1 MLVTITTRGTLSMAK
16 KFQEDDIVI
25 HIIVIL
31 SILIEIFIDTLKC
44 LISLTSA
51 SSTPNLGEQEL
62 LSSNT
67 TPTSSG
73 KVKTQRLSPSTKP
86 SSITED
92 LKKEDGTTSQDTPV
106 LRTVS
111 SPRSKRSKSISSTQK
126 STKSG
131 TSPTSGSRRR
141 TRTTTSATPTTTL
154 SPTLQNVLTTADDNN
169 SNATDWLV
177 HQPTEHLHVLPEPQE
192 EVQEHTVLRT
202 KMSRSKLKA

>member
-1 MLVTITTRGTLSMAK
+1 MTKPKHQDIDIIL
-16 KFQEDDIVI
+16 IVI
-25 HIIVIL
+25 VVI
-31 SILIEIFIDTLKC
+31 SILITTLLDAIQC

-51 SSTPNLGEQEL
+51 SSTPNPGKQEL

-67 TPTSSG
+67 TLTSSG
-73 KVKTQRLSPSTKP
+73 STKTQRLSPSTRRP
-86 SSITED
+86 STTGVQ
-92 LKKEDGTTSQDTPV
+92 KKVDGTTTLDTPV
-106 LRTVS
+106 SPIAS

-141 TRTTTSATPTTTL
+141 TRTTTSATQTTTP
-154 SPTLQNVLTTADDNN
+154 SPIPQSVLTTADDNN
-169 SNATDWLV
+169 NHTTDWSD

>member
-1 MLVTITTRGTLSMAK
+1 MTKPKHQDIDIIL
-16 KFQEDDIVI
+16 IVI
-25 HIIVIL
+25 VVI
-31 SILIEIFIDTLKC
+31 SILITTLLDAIQC
-44 LISLTSA
+44 LISLTLSA
-51 SSTPNLGEQEL
+51 STPSPTKRESQF
-62 LSSNT
+62 SDT
-67 TPTSSG
+67 TPTLSG

-86 SSITED
+86 SSITEG
-92 LKKEDGTTSQDTPV
+92 LKKEDGGTSQDTPV

-141 TRTTTSATPTTTL
+141 TASTTSTTPTTTL
-154 SPTLQNVLTTADDNN
+154 SSTPNPNHTTAEQNN
-169 SNATDWLV
+169 DHNSDTTAWFD
-177 HQPTEHLHVLPEPQE
+177 HQPTEHLHVLPEPQK

>member
-44 LISLTSA
+44 LISLTLSA
-51 SSTPNLGEQEL
+51 STPSPTKRESQF
-62 LSSNT
+62 SDT

-73 KVKTQRLSPSTKP
+73 KVKTQRLLPSTKP

-92 LKKEDGTTSQDTPV
+92 LKKEDGGTSQDTPV
-106 LRTVS
+106 SPIAS

-141 TRTTTSATPTTTL
+141 TRTTTSAIPTTTP
-154 SPTLQNVLTTADDNN
+154 SPIPQNVLTTADDNDTGETTGTQDQ
-169 SNATDWLV
+169 SA
-177 HQPTEHLHVLPEPQE
+177 
-192 EVQEHTVLRT
+192 
-202 KMSRSKLKA
+202 

>member
-1 MLVTITTRGTLSMAK
+1 MTKPKQR
-16 KFQEDDIVI
+16 EDDII
-25 HIIVIL
+25 IYLIVII
-31 SILIEIFIDTLKC
+31 SILIETFIDAIKC
-44 LISLTSA
+44 LISLTSSA
-51 SSTPNLGEQEL
+51 STPSPTKRASQ
-62 LSSNT
+62 SSDT

-92 LKKEDGTTSQDTPV
+92 LKKEDGGTNQDTPV

-131 TSPTSGSRRR
+131 TSQTSGSRRR
-141 TRTTTSATPTTTL
+141 TASTTSTIPTTTL
-154 SPTLQNVLTTADDNN
+154 SSTPKPNHTIAEQNNDCNTDT
-169 SNATDWLV
+169 TDWSE
-177 HQPTEHLHVLPEPQE
+177 HQPTELVSLLPEPQE

-202 KMSRSKLKA
+202 KVSRTKLKA

>member
-1 MLVTITTRGTLSMAK
+1 MAK
-16 KFQEDDIVI
+16 KFQEDDIVVY
-25 HIIVIL
+25 IIVIL

-44 LISLTSA
+44 LISLTLSA
-51 SSTPNLGEQEL
+51 STPSPTKRESQF
-62 LSSNT
+62 SDT

-86 SSITED
+86 SSITEG
-92 LKKEDGTTSQDTPV
+92 LKKEDGGTNQDTPV

-111 SPRSKRSKSISSTQK
+111 SPRSKQSKSISSTQK

-141 TRTTTSATPTTTL
+141 TRTTTSTTPTTTL
-154 SPTLQNVLTTADDNN
+154 SSIPNPNHTTAEQNN
-169 SNATDWLV
+169 DHNSDITAWSD

-202 KMSRSKLKA
+202 KVSRSKLKA